1 MSRRRV
7 VVTGLGAT
15 TPIGGD
21 VTTSWSALLA
31 GTSGVRNLT
40 EEWAQSLPVH
50 FAARVAVEPAEQ
62 MERVELRRLDRSE
75 QFALIASREAWKDA
89 GSPEI
94 DKERLGVV
102 IASGIGGVTTL
113 LDQYDILREKGARLV
128 SPHTVPMLMP
138 NGPAA
143 NVGLELQARAGVH
156 TPVSAC
162 ASGAEAIGYALEMIR
177 NDRADI
183 VVSGG
188 VEAAIHAM
196 PMSGFAAMKA
206 LSTRNDEPQRASRPY
221 DLNRDGFVLGEGGG
235 ILVLEEYEH
244 ALARGAKIYCEIAGQ
259 GLTSDGYHIAAPDPD
274 GVGVQRAVKFA
285 LRDSGLTTKDIVHL
299 NAHATSTP
307 AGDVAEAI
315 GYALEMI
322 RNDRADIVVGGGVEA
337 AIHAMP
343 MSGFAAMKALS
354 TRNDEPARASR
365 PYDLNRDGFVLGEG
379 GGILV
384 LEEYEHAV
392 ARGAKIYCEIAG
404 QGLTS
409 DGYHIAAPDPDGAGV
424 QRAVKFALRD
434 SGLTTKDIVHL
445 NAHATS
451 TPAGDV
457 AEANAL
463 RAALG
468 ADADHVAV
476 SATKS
481 MTGHLLGGAGA
492 IESVFIVKTL
502 QDRLAPPTIN
512 IDDLDPAVTVDVVRD
527 KPRALPAGD
536 IAALNDSFGFGGHNV
551 VLVFKSI

>member
-1 MSRRRV
+1 MSARRV

-15 TPIGGD
+15 TPLGGD
-21 VTTSWSALLA
+21 VGTTWSALLA
-31 GTSGVRNLT
+31 GTSGVRLLT
-40 EEWAQSLPVH
+40 EDWAQTIPVH
-50 FAARVAVEPAEQ
+50 FAARVAVEPSEQ
-62 MERVELRRLDRSE
+62 IERVEMRRLDRSE
-75 QFALIASREAWKDA
+75 QFAVIASREAWRDA
-89 GSPEI
+89 GSPEM

-102 IASGIGGVTTL
+102 IASGIGGVTTML
-113 LDQYDILREKGARLV
+113 GQYDILHEKGARLV

-143 NVGLELQARAGVH
+143 NVGLELQAKAGVH

-177 NDRADI
+177 NNRADV

-188 VEAAIHAM
+188 VEAAIHPM
-196 PMSGFAAMKA
+196 PMAGFAAMKA
-206 LSTRNDEPQRASRPY
+206 LSTRND
-221 DLNRDGFVLGEGGG
+221 D
-235 ILVLEEYEH
+235 
-244 ALARGAKIYCEIAGQ
+244 
-259 GLTSDGYHIAAPDPD
+259 
-274 GVGVQRAVKFA
+274 
-285 LRDSGLTTKDIVHL
+285 
-299 NAHATSTP
+299 
-307 AGDVAEAI
+307 
-315 GYALEMI
+315 
-322 RNDRADIVVGGGVEA
+322 
-337 AIHAMP
+337 
-343 MSGFAAMKALS
+343 
-354 TRNDEPARASR
+354 PARASR

-379 GGILV
+379 GGVLV
-384 LEEYEHAV
+384 LEEYEHAR
-392 ARGAKIYCEIAG
+392 ARGARIYCEIIG

-434 SGLTTKDIVHL
+434 AGLTTKDIVHL

-451 TPAGDV
+451 TPAGDI
-457 AEANAL
+457 AEAHAL

-492 IESVFIVKTL
+492 IESVFIVKAL

-512 IDDLDPAVTVDVVRD
+512 IDDLDPAVTIDVVRD
-527 KPRALPAGD
+527 KPRALPSGD

>member
-1 MSRRRV
+1 MAARRV

-15 TPIGGD
+15 TPLGGD
-21 VTTSWSALLA
+21 VATTWRALLA
-31 GTSGVRNLT
+31 GTSGVRLLT
-40 EEWAQSLPVH
+40 EDWAQTLPVH
-50 FAARVAVEPAEQ
+50 FAARVAVEPSEQ
-62 MERVELRRLDRSE
+62 MERVEMRRLDRSE
-75 QFALIASREAWKDA
+75 QFAVIASREAWKDA
-89 GSPEI
+89 GSPDI

-143 NVGLELQARAGVH
+143 NVGLELQAKAGVH

-162 ASGAEAIGYALEMIR
+162 ASGAEAIGYALDMIR

-206 LSTRNDEPQRASRPY
+206 LSTRND
-221 DLNRDGFVLGEGGG
+221 D
-235 ILVLEEYEH
+235 
-244 ALARGAKIYCEIAGQ
+244 
-259 GLTSDGYHIAAPDPD
+259 
-274 GVGVQRAVKFA
+274 
-285 LRDSGLTTKDIVHL
+285 
-299 NAHATSTP
+299 
-307 AGDVAEAI
+307 
-315 GYALEMI
+315 
-322 RNDRADIVVGGGVEA
+322 
-337 AIHAMP
+337 
-343 MSGFAAMKALS
+343 
-354 TRNDEPARASR
+354 PARASR

-384 LEEYEHAV
+384 LEEYEHARS
-392 ARGAKIYCEIAG
+392 RGAKIYCEIVG

-424 QRAVKFALRD
+424 QRAIKFALRD
-434 SGLTTKDIVHL
+434 AGLTTKDIVHL

-463 RAALG
+463 RKALG
-468 ADADHVAV
+468 ADTDHVAV

-492 IESVFIVKTL
+492 IESVFIVKSL

-512 IDDLDPAVTVDVVRD
+512 VDDLDPAVTVDVVRD
-527 KPRALPAGD
+527 KPRALPQGD

>member
-1 MSRRRV
+1 MSGRRV

-21 VTTSWSALLA
+21 VSSSWSALLA
-31 GTSGVRNLT
+31 GTSGVRTLT
-40 EEWAQSLPVH
+40 EEWAQNISVQ
-50 FAARVAVEPAEQ
+50 FAARVAVEPSEQ

-89 GSPEI
+89 GSPEM

-113 LDQYDILREKGARLV
+113 LDQYDVYKEKGARLV

-162 ASGAEAIGYALEMIR
+162 ASGAEAIGYAFDMIK
-177 NDRADI
+177 NDRADV

-188 VEAAIHAM
+188 VEAAIHVL
-196 PMSGFAAMKA
+196 PMAA
-206 LSTRNDEPQRASRPY
+206 
-221 DLNRDGFVLGEGGG
+221 
-235 ILVLEEYEH
+235 
-244 ALARGAKIYCEIAGQ
+244 
-259 GLTSDGYHIAAPDPD
+259 
-274 GVGVQRAVKFA
+274 
-285 LRDSGLTTKDIVHL
+285 
-299 NAHATSTP
+299 
-307 AGDVAEAI
+307 
-315 GYALEMI
+315 
-322 RNDRADIVVGGGVEA
+322 
-337 AIHAMP
+337 
-343 MSGFAAMKALS
+343 FAAMKALS

-379 GGILV
+379 GGVLI
-384 LEEYEHAV
+384 LEEYEHAK
-392 ARGAKIYCEIAG
+392 ARGATIYCEIAG
-404 QGLTS
+404 QGLSS
-409 DGYHIAAPDPDGAGV
+409 DGYHIAAPDPEGAGV

-434 SGLTTKDIVHL
+434 AGLTTKDIVHL

-463 RAALG
+463 RLALG
-468 ADADHVAV
+468 KDADHVAV

-512 IDDLDPAVTVDVVRD
+512 IEDLDPAVTVDVVRD
-527 KPRALPAGD
+527 KPRALPGGD

-551 VLVFKSI
+551 VMVFKSI